1 MRANAVGRICHFC
14 GRQMLPGQP
23 LDLDHAP
30 DGRGYRGVSHASCN
44 RSDGGRKG
52 MLIQLARR
60 GQRRRK
66 FIMVNEVAY
75 GIEIAVDRS
84 HTSVA
89 CAGRGTDG
97 RVVVELAAYLEG
109 TDHAGTVHD
118 MVLSRGKSKVLGVLI
133 DPRSPAATLVDPLK
147 ALRVEYTLADVHTMA
162 SAHGDFADQLKTGRL
177 AIEPHPVL
185 TTAAQHALTRPLSGA
200 EALERRKPIVDTSP
214 IVAAELAL
222 WGVLHVVRPVPRI
235 HVWKGDEADSGRSSP
250 KEKRQW

>member
-1 MRANAVGRICHFC
+1 MRADAVGRICHFC
-14 GRQMLPGQP
+14 GRPMLPGQP

-60 GQRRRK
+60 GQQRARPVRSSRRRR
-66 FIMVNEVAY
+66 FIVDEVAY
-75 GIEIAVDRS
+75 GIEIAIDRA
-84 HTSVA
+84 HTSIA
-89 CAGRGTDG
+89 CAGRATDG

-109 TDHAGTVHD
+109 TNHAGTVHD
-118 MVLSRGKSKVLGVLI
+118 MVVSRGRSHVLAVMI

-147 ALRVEYTLADVHTMA
+147 ALRVELTLADVHTMA

-185 TTAAQHALTRPLSGA
+185 TAAAQHALTRPMSGA

-214 IVAAELAL
+214 IVAAELAV
-222 WGVLHVVRPVPRI
+222 WGVLHVVRAVPKI
-235 HVWKGDEADSGRSSP
+235 HVWSGGADD
-250 KEKRQW
+250 